1 MRNLEG
7 FFKGRFDFTY
17 ICDSPIHYYINLS
30 PSNTGLFWSIKNFG
44 LMRIIIA
51 GAGEVGFH
59 LAKLLSYESQ
69 DIILIDPNRE
79 SLKQAEAHLDIH
91 VVHGD
96 STSISVL
103 EEVNVKSAGL
113 FIAVT
118 SSEATNITVCIL
130 AKQLGAKR
138 TIARISNAEFIDRK
152 DVVDLSILGI
162 DELISPGLL
171 AAEEIS
177 LLLDQ
182 SAFNESYEF
191 DDGALTM
198 IGLQISESSAFVGKT
213 VKKVAEIHPDLNF
226 VPIALQRYGT
236 QFTIIPRGDTVLKKG
251 DQVYFTTIKK
261 GENQIFELT
270 GQVHLDIK
278 NIMILGGS
286 KIGHKTAK
294 DSCAKGFNVKLIE
307 NNKEKAFEIADN
319 IPNCLVI
326 NGDGRDVDILLEES
340 LENMDAFIAVTG
352 NSETNI
358 ISCLVAKSNGV
369 KKTIALVEN
378 MDYFQLSQS
387 IGIDTLI
394 NKKLLAANNIF
405 RHVRKGQVVDMT
417 MLNNLNAEL
426 LEFIVS
432 SRSKVCNKKI
442 RKIDFPTTA
451 IIGGIIREGKGYIA
465 LGDFEIKAGDR
476 VVVCSLTESIGKVEK
491 LFL

>member
-1 MRNLEG
+1 
-7 FFKGRFDFTY
+7 
-17 ICDSPIHYYINLS
+17 
-30 PSNTGLFWSIKNFG
+30 
-44 LMRIIIA
+44 MRIIIA

-79 SLKQAEAHLDIH
+79 SLKQAETHLDIH

-152 DVVDLSILGI
+152 DVVDLSKLGI

-226 VPIALQRYGT
+226 VPIVLQRYGT

-294 DSCAKGFNVKLIE
+294 DNCAKGFNVKLIE
-307 NNKEKAFEIADN
+307 NNKEKAFEIADD